1 MHPEHQPA
9 YQKGQK
15 MQANP
20 ILLEI
25 VEGTIESSRKEMELQ
40 VERTARSTVIREQH
54 DYRAAVFDRRGRG
67 ISAVSSAANVQPI
80 LGGFAEDIREGDLF
94 IWNDPY
100 KGGGISH
107 LPDICI
113 TAPALWEDRLAA
125 FIQVYGHMHDVGG
138 VKPGSMSLDTT
149 EIFQEGL
156 IIPPVKLYDRGQL
169 NRALYDMILNNSR
182 YPQMLQGDLDAEIAA
197 CQIGVRRITELVRRY
212 GLKEVEECF
221 DLLLARCARTLKEE
235 VLPQIPEGSY
245 PFEDFIETAG
255 MSRQEPL
262 EFARMKVTLRK
273 KPESMVFDF
282 TGTADQVNVSIN
294 CPADPEYFVKY
305 LSCILRLLAPEIVM
319 NDGQKEVLEAI
330 IPTGTILSPEFPA
343 SCSNR
348 HWTIFRLT
356 EVCMGALVKAMTGGG
371 TGSSDTRC
379 SVTFVA
385 RNDGGRQ
392 FLIRDVMGAGSGA
405 RPYADGDDCVT
416 ANVKGRNLP
425 CEFFETFYPV
435 RVEKL
440 ALRPDSGGPGQFRGG
455 LGYLKEVRFLTD
467 GFIMIR
473 DDRMLLQPFGA
484 AGGQAGAGSLYI
496 LNPGTE
502 KERPNP
508 TKTDFMPI
516 KEGDLLRI
524 LTPGGGGWG
533 DPLDREPEKVLED
546 LRLDRISLDAA
557 RREYGV
563 LIDPDS
569 IELLDGQTDQERK
582 KLRDSRPPL
591 KIVDRGERFRRL
603 LAEERISL
611 TCQDPAL

>member
-1 MHPEHQPA
+1 
-9 YQKGQK
+9 

-67 ISAVSSAANVQPI
+67 ISAVSSAANVEPV
-80 LGGFAEDIREGDLF
+80 LEGFAEDVQEGDLF

-113 TAPALWEDRLAA
+113 TAPALWEGRIIA
-125 FIQVYGHMHDVGG
+125 FIQVYGHVHDVGG
-138 VKPGSMSLDTT
+138 VSPGSMPLDAS
-149 EIFQEGL
+149 EVFQEGL
-156 IIPPVKLYDRGQL
+156 LIPPVKLYEQGRL
-169 NRALYDMILNNSR
+169 NQALYQTILNNSR

-197 CQIGVRRITELVRRY
+197 CHVGVRRVRELVGRY
-212 GLKEVEECF
+212 GLEAVEKCF
-221 DLLLARCARTLKEE
+221 DLLLARCARTLREE
-235 VLPQIPEGSY
+235 VLPQIPEGEY

-273 KPESMVFDF
+273 EPQRMVFDF
-282 TGTADQVNVSIN
+282 TGTADQVKVAIN
-294 CPADPEYFVKY
+294 CPANEEYYVKY

-319 NDGQKEVLEAI
+319 NDGQKEVLEAV
-330 IPTGTILSPEFPA
+330 IPRGTILSPEFPA

-356 EVCMGALVKAMTGGG
+356 EVCMGALVKAMAGGG

-385 RNDGGRQ
+385 RDTEGQR

-416 ANVKGRNLP
+416 ANVRGRNLP
-425 CEFFETFYPV
+425 CEFFENFYPV
-435 RVEKL
+435 RVERL

-455 LGYLKEVRFLTD
+455 LGYLKEIRFLAD

-473 DDRMLLQPFGA
+473 DDRMLLQPFGS
-484 AGGQAGAGSLYI
+484 AGGEAGAGSLYI
-496 LNPGTE
+496 LNPGT
-502 KERPNP
+502 KEELPNP

-516 KEGDLLRI
+516 KSGDLLRI

-533 DPLDREPEKVLED
+533 DPLDREPQKVLQDVRLGQVSPDSALRDYGVVIDSDSMRVLED
-546 LRLDRISLDAA
+546 K
-557 RREYGV
+557 
-563 LIDPDS
+563 
-569 IELLDGQTDQERK
+569 TDQEQT

-591 KIVDRGERFRRL
+591 RMIDRGERFREL
-603 LAEERISL
+603 LVKERITL
-611 TCQDPAL
+611 TGEDPVL

>member
-1 MHPEHQPA
+1 
-9 YQKGQK
+9 

-54 DYRAAVFDRRGRG
+54 DYRAAVFDRRGQG

-80 LGGFAEDIREGDLF
+80 LEGFAEDIEEGDLF

-113 TAPALWEDRLAA
+113 TAPTLWEGKLVG
-125 FIQVYGHMHDVGG
+125 FIQVYGHIHDVGG
-138 VKPGSMSLDTT
+138 AKPGSMSLDTT

-156 IIPPVKLYDRGQL
+156 IIPPVKLYEGGQL
-169 NRALYDMILNNSR
+169 NHGLYDLIINNSR
-182 YPQMLQGDLDAEIAA
+182 YPEMLQGDLDAEIAA
-197 CQIGVRRITELVRRY
+197 CQIGARRVRELVRRY
-212 GLKEVEECF
+212 GLKAVEECF
-221 DLLLARCARTLKEE
+221 DLLLARCARTLREE
-235 VLPQIPEGSY
+235 VLPQIPEGKY

-273 KPESMVFDF
+273 KPQSMVFDF

-294 CPADPEYFVKY
+294 CPADQEYYVKY

-319 NDGQKEVLEAI
+319 NDGQKEVLEAV
-330 IPTGTILSPEFPA
+330 IPKGTILSPEFPA

-356 EVCMGALVKAMTGGG
+356 EVCMGALVKAMAGGG

-385 RNDGGRQ
+385 HDGEGRQ

-416 ANVKGRNLP
+416 ANVRGRNLP
-425 CEFFETFYPV
+425 CEFLETFYPV
-435 RVEKL
+435 RVERL

-455 LGYLKEVRFLTD
+455 LGYWKEIRFLAD

-484 AGGQAGAGSLYI
+484 AGGGAGAGSLYI

-502 KERPNP
+502 EELPNP

-516 KEGDLLRI
+516 KSGDLLRI

-533 DPLDREPEKVLED
+533 DPLDREPEKVLQD
-546 LRLDRISLDAA
+546 VRLARVSLDSA
-557 RREYGV
+557 RHDYGV
-563 LIDPDS
+563 VIDRDS
-569 IELLDGQTDQERK
+569 RKLLDGETDQERK

-591 KIVDRGERFRRL
+591 RMIDRGERFRAL

-611 TCQDPAL
+611 TCEDPIL

>member
-1 MHPEHQPA
+1 MIA
-9 YQKGQK
+9 TST
-15 MQANP
+15 ANP

-80 LGGFAEDIREGDLF
+80 LEGFSEDVQEGDLF

-113 TAPALWEDRLAA
+113 TAPVLWEGRIIA
-125 FIQVYGHMHDVGG
+125 FIQVYGHVHDVGG
-138 VKPGSMSLDTT
+138 MSPGSMPLDAS

-156 IIPPVKLYDRGQL
+156 MIPPIKLYQEGRL
-169 NRALYDMILNNSR
+169 NQALYQTILNNSR
-182 YPQMLQGDLDAEIAA
+182 YPEMLQGDLDAEIAA
-197 CQIGVRRITELVRRY
+197 CKIGVRRVRELISRY
-212 GLKEVEECF
+212 GLEAVEECF
-221 DLLLARCARTLKEE
+221 DLLLARCARTLQEE
-235 VLPQIPEGSY
+235 VLPQIPEGEY

-255 MSRQEPL
+255 MSRQEL
-262 EFARMKVTLRK
+262 SEFVRMKVTLRK
-273 KPESMVFDF
+273 APDRMVFDF
-282 TGTADQVNVSIN
+282 SGTGDQARVSIN
-294 CPADPEYFVKY
+294 CPANEEYFIKY

-319 NDGQKEVLEAI
+319 NDGQKRVLEAV
-330 IPTGTILSPEFPA
+330 IPKGTILSPEFPA

-356 EVCMGALVKAMTGGG
+356 EVCMGALVKAMAGGG

-379 SVTFVA
+379 IVTLIA
-385 RNDGGRQ
+385 RTSEGQQ

-416 ANVKGRNLP
+416 ANVRGRNMP
-425 CEFFETFYPV
+425 CEFFESFYPV
-435 RVEKL
+435 RVEQL
-440 ALRPDSGGPGQFRGG
+440 ALRSDSGGPGQFRGG
-455 LGYLKEVRFLTD
+455 LGYRKEIRFLAD
-467 GFIMIR
+467 GFIMVA

-484 AGGQAGAGSLYI
+484 AGGKAGAGSIYT
-496 LNPGTE
+496 LNPETDRE
-502 KERPNP
+502 LPIPN
-508 TKTDFMPI
+508 KTDFVPI
-516 KEGDLLRI
+516 KSGDLLRI

-533 DPLDREPEKVLED
+533 DPLDRTPEKVLQD
-546 LRLDRISLDAA
+546 VILGRVSLDSALHH
-557 RREYGV
+557 YGV
-563 LIDPDS
+563 VIDRDLMR
-569 IELLDGQTDQERK
+569 IHENETDQERK
-582 KLRDSRPPL
+582 KLRDSRAPL
-591 KIVDRGERFRRL
+591 RIIDRGERFQNL

-611 TCQDPAL
+611 TSEDPIL

>member
-1 MHPEHQPA
+1 MKAATPTV
-9 YQKGQK
+9 
-15 MQANP
+15 NP

-67 ISAVSSAANVQPI
+67 ISAVSSAANVEPV
-80 LGGFAEDIREGDLF
+80 LEGFAEDVQEGDLF

-113 TAPALWEDRLAA
+113 TAPALWEGRIIA
-125 FIQVYGHMHDVGG
+125 FIQVYGHVHDVGG
-138 VKPGSMSLDTT
+138 VSPGSMPLDAS
-149 EIFQEGL
+149 EVFQEGL
-156 IIPPVKLYDRGQL
+156 LIPPVKLYEQGRL
-169 NRALYDMILNNSR
+169 NQALYQTILNNSR

-197 CQIGVRRITELVRRY
+197 CHVGVRRVRELVGRY
-212 GLKEVEECF
+212 GLEAVEKCF
-221 DLLLARCARTLKEE
+221 DLLLARCARTLREE
-235 VLPQIPEGSY
+235 VLPQIPEGEY

-255 MSRQEPL
+255 MSRQKL
-262 EFARMKVTLRK
+262 SEFVRMKVTLRK
-273 KPESMVFDF
+273 KPGHTVFDF
-282 TGTADQVNVSIN
+282 AGTDDQASVSIN
-294 CPADPEYFVKY
+294 CPASEEYYVKY

-319 NDGQKEVLEAI
+319 NDGQKKVLEAS
-330 IPTGTILSPEFPA
+330 IPKGTILSPKFPA

-356 EVCMGALVKAMTGGG
+356 EVCMGALVKALAGGG

-379 SVTFVA
+379 VITLVA
-385 RNDGGRQ
+385 RDNEDRQ

-416 ANVKGRNLP
+416 ANVRGRNMP

-435 RVEKL
+435 RVERL

-455 LGYLKEVRFLTD
+455 LGYLKEIRFLAD
-467 GFIMIR
+467 GFIMVA

-484 AGGQAGAGSLYI
+484 AGGEAGAGSLYT
-496 LNPGTE
+496 LNPATDGE
-502 KERPNP
+502 LPIPN
-508 TKTDFMPI
+508 KTDFVPI
-516 KEGDLLRI
+516 KKGDLLRI

-533 DPLDREPEKVLED
+533 DPLDREPEEVLQD
-546 LRLDRISLDAA
+546 VKLGRVSLDSA
-557 RREYGV
+557 RGDYGV
-563 LIDPDS
+563 VIDPES
-569 IELLDGQTDQERK
+569 MGVIQSETNQERTR
-582 KLRDSRPPL
+582 LCDSRPPL
-591 KIVDRGERFRRL
+591 RMIDRGERFRDL
-603 LAEERISL
+603 LAKERIAL
-611 TCQDPAL
+611 TSEDPVL